1 MAQKLKKNIETA
13 QIFLAGLQTLSIFQE
28 MRLKQVM
35 ALEVQI
41 SKAAQLST
49 SDAASLLSLSRI

>member
-1 MAQKLKKNIETA
+1 MAQKLKKNIEAA
-13 QIFLAGLQTLSIFQE
+13 QNFLAGLQTLSIFQE

-49 SDAASLLSLSRI
+49 SDAASLLSL

>member
-1 MAQKLKKNIETA
+1 MAQKLKKNIEAA
-13 QIFLAGLQTLSIFQE
+13 QNFLAGLQALSIFQE

-49 SDAASLLSLSRI
+49 SDAASLLSL

>member
-1 MAQKLKKNIETA
+1 MAQKLKKNIEAA

-49 SDAASLLSLSRI
+49 SDAASLLSL

>member
-1 MAQKLKKNIETA
+1 MAQKLKNNIEAA
-13 QIFLAGLQTLSIFQE
+13 QNFLAGLQALSIFQE

-49 SDAASLLSLSRI
+49 SDAASLLSL

>member
-1 MAQKLKKNIETA
+1 MAQKLKKNIEAA
-13 QIFLAGLQTLSIFQE
+13 QNFLAGLQTLSIFQE

>member
-1 MAQKLKKNIETA
+1 MAQKLKKNIEAA
-13 QIFLAGLQTLSIFQE
+13 QNFLAGLQALSIFQE